1 MNKKREGWSSAGFE
15 STKLAGLL
23 GSQLAAFSSLTL
35 KGNRFYLQSLNF
47 LVPPP
52 THTQQLLLLRA
63 TSKLFQVVSVVSVE
77 LL

>member
-1 MNKKREGWSSAGFE
+1 MNKKWEGWSSAGFE

-47 LVPPP
+47 LVLTPPHTY
-52 THTQQLLLLRA
+52 THQLLLLKA
-63 TSKLFQVVSVVSVE
+63 TSKLFQVVSVE

>member
-1 MNKKREGWSSAGFE
+1 MNKKQEGWGSAGFE

-35 KGNRFYLQSLNF
+35 KGNWFYLQNLNF
-47 LVPPP
+47 LVPP
-52 THTQQLLLLRA
+52 THTQLLLLLLRA
-63 TSKLFQVVSVVSVE
+63 TPKLFQVVSVE